1 MEKSSKINKIF
12 SAAKCVA
19 ALGLVFCMTTLPLMA
34 SSHSEAPLI
43 SMDRYADN
51 TDVYAFRSI
60 ELGRNGLDGRTPY
73 VTLLS
78 NFIPLQDP
86 SGGPQF
92 FRFDDNVLYEIK
104 VDNTGDGRE
113 DIIFQFRFRTTVV
126 RNTTVLGHTSVNP
139 FPSSAGVV
147 GSNQSDDYNMPQNY
161 DVTMVRVVNDPATPT
176 VPGVRT
182 STVLGTN
189 LRMPPSNVG
198 PRVTP
203 NYEQNLGSQ
212 GVYNVGAG
220 TTAGSKVFAGQRD
233 EGFFVD
239 LGGAFDLLNFRA
251 GGTTRTGGVDTLR
264 GFNVNTIGVEVP
276 LTSLTR
282 TGGFPSGQT
291 SSEAVIGVWSTA
303 SRQST
308 RVINPN
314 GTRTPS
320 GDFVQVSRLGNP
332 LVNELII
339 PLALKDAFN
348 SLPPQLDGDVAGVP
362 EALTNPE
369 LAQLI
374 AKVFGFQ
381 VPAAGRTDIV
391 TIFATGI
398 PPNTTGLP
406 ANYNTFLSDGRAHEM
421 LRLNV
426 DIPPTFFPNINNLGL
441 LGGDLAGFPN
451 GRRVGDDVVD
461 IELRVVAGGTPFHPG
476 LNRAPN
482 SMIADGVSGNDV
494 AYLQRFPYLAAP
506 NAGNTPRLANS
517 PSQ

>member
-1 MEKSSKINKIF
+1 MEKSSKIKKIF
-12 SAAKCVA
+12 SAAKVVA

-34 SSHSEAPLI
+34 SSHAEAPLT

-73 VTLLS
+73 VTLLA
-78 NFIPLQDP
+78 NFIPTQDP

-92 FRFDDNVLYEIK
+92 YRFDDTVLYEIK

-113 DIIFQFRFRTTVV
+113 DIIFQFRFRTQVV

-139 FPSSAGVV
+139 FPSSAGIV

-161 DVTMVRVVNDPATPT
+161 DVTMVRVVNDPATPN

-203 NYEQNLGSQ
+203 NYEQVLGQ
-212 GVYNVGAG
+212 TAVYNVGSG

-233 EGFFVD
+233 EGFFID
-239 LGGAFDLLNFRA
+239 LGVFDLLNFRA
-251 GGTTRTGGVDTLR
+251 GGTSRTGGVNTLKE
-264 GFNVNTIGVEVP
+264 FNINTIGVEVP

-282 TGGFPSGQT
+282 TGTFPTAQT
-291 SSEAVIGVWSTA
+291 NSEAVIGVWSTA

-308 RVINPN
+308 QVINPN
-314 GTRTPS
+314 GTRTQS

-332 LVNELII
+332 LVNEVII

-348 SLPPQLDGDVAGVP
+348 SLSPQLDGDVPGVP

-369 LAQLI
+369 LAQLM
-374 AKVFGFQ
+374 AKVFGIQ
-381 VPAAGRTDIV
+381 VPAAGRTDIA

-398 PPNTTGLP
+398 PPNTAGVP

-461 IELRVVAGGTPFHPG
+461 IALRVVAGGTPFQPS
-476 LNRAPN
+476 LNRSPN
-482 SMIADGVSGNDV
+482 NILADGVSTNEV
-494 AYLQRFPYLAAP
+494 PYLQRFPYLAPP
-506 NAGNTPRLANS
+506 NAGNTPRTANS